1 VKVSFVRRFWVTF
14 SCYVVGTYASLLN
27 RFEVKGAEN
36 IPSSGGV
43 LLASNH
49 ISAFE
54 TVYLPWAVI
63 QKQPFQMVWAPAKE
77 ELFEKTLTRLLYSS
91 WGAFPVR
98 RKRDAKAVNVIGEL
112 LKSQKVMLFPEGT
125 RHKDGR
131 LGKGNRGVG
140 KIIYDSRPVVVPTAL
155 IGFNHWKFPR
165 RGQSATVVFGKPLDF
180 SDLFALEDNKQTQQM
195 IADRVMA
202 AIADQLEAEGAYVG
216 EA

>member
-1 VKVSFVRRFWVTF
+1 VRRFWVTF

-112 LKSQKVMLFPEGT
+112 LKS
-125 RHKDGR
+125 
-131 LGKGNRGVG
+131 
-140 KIIYDSRPVVVPTAL
+140 
-155 IGFNHWKFPR
+155 
-165 RGQSATVVFGKPLDF
+165 
-180 SDLFALEDNKQTQQM
+180 
-195 IADRVMA
+195 
-202 AIADQLEAEGAYVG
+202 
-216 EA
+216 